1 MKKSLNFLF
10 LVIAIFLTLP
20 TYADMTEK
28 QIVSYVQKELEKGTS
43 RSQIVTYLMQNGVSI
58 DRIRTI
64 YNKYQ
69 KERKNLAIGAKD
81 ISSGAGKFTQED
93 RLRTANGEKKNS
105 KSIEEQKGRITNRQI
120 DGNKKKITNHTYDEN
135 DEDFM
140 MMDDAIDFLMPD
152 SLRYYEEEGMMS
164 DYMLDEKNKNK
175 RKVFGRDIFNKKN
188 LSFEPNMNIATPQ
201 NYILGPGDVIN
212 VDIWGASQNSVSE
225 TISPDG
231 TIVLENVGPI
241 SLGGL
246 SVTQA
251 KARLKSRLGARYAG
265 SSIDLT
271 LGQTKTIT
279 VNVMGE
285 VKAPGTYTLSAFASV
300 FHALYM
306 AGGTNDIGTLRN
318 IKVYRNGKLISN
330 VDVYDYIL
338 NGKMTGNVRLAEGDI
353 ISVGPYESLV
363 NITGKVRRPMFYE
376 MKKSESLKTLLNY
389 AGGFTGEA
397 YKKNVKVVRKS
408 TGQYSI
414 YDVNEFDF
422 ASFHLDDEDSVA
434 IDSIIKRYA
443 NMVEVKGAVFRPGMF
458 QVGGNINSVRT
469 LIEAAGGYTEDAFTN
484 RAIIHRRKTDRT
496 LQAIAVDVEKIMQ
509 GTIADVALKNED
521 ILFIPSQA
529 DYNEEKTITI
539 HGEVFFPG
547 VYEFAENTTIE
558 DFVLQAGGL
567 KSSASVVKVDIARRI
582 KDNKATISDI
592 HIAKTYSFALKDNMV
607 IDGEPGFILEPFDEV
622 YIRKSPGF
630 SEQQNIQVEGEVL
643 FSGTYTLSNKSQR
656 LSEIIKQAGGL
667 TTTAYAKGARLERA
681 ITPEERM
688 RMETVMKMAQRG
700 TGKDTLDTKK
710 LDFGSTYFVG
720 IELDKALANPGGDN
734 DIVLREG
741 DRLIIPEYSGTVQ
754 IQGDVMY
761 PTTIAYKQ
769 GEDVSYYIQQA
780 GGYTSTAKKSRTYI
794 INMNGMVEKVKRST
808 KPTPGCEIVVP
819 SRSKDGGLTLPEWLA
834 IGTSTASIA
843 TMIATIANL
852 IKK

>member
-1 MKKSLNFLF
+1 MRKIFQIF
-10 LVIAIFLTLP
+10 VIVIALTAALP
-20 TYADMTEK
+20 AFADMTDK
-28 QIVSYVQKELEKGTS
+28 QIVTYVQKEVERGTS
-43 RSQIVTYLMQNGVSI
+43 RQQIVTHLMQNGVSI
-58 DRIRTI
+58 DRIRTM

-69 KERKNLAIGAKD
+69 KEQNNLGIGAKD
-81 ISSGAGKFTQED
+81 ITNGAGKYARED
-93 RLRTANGEKKNS
+93 RMRTTNGDKKKDVKS
-105 KSIEEQKGRITNRQI
+105 KEERQGRVSNRRT
-120 DGNKKKITNHTYDEN
+120 DGNKKQTTHTYD
-135 DEDFM
+135 DEDEEYVE
-140 MMDDAIDFLMPD
+140 MDEALDFLMPD
-152 SLRYYEEEGMMS
+152 SLRYFDEDALKLTEG
-164 DYMLDEKNKNK
+164 LNEKGK
-175 RKVFGRDIFNKKN
+175 RKVFGRDIFNRKN

-201 NYILGPGDVIN
+201 NYTLGPGDVVN
-212 VDIWGASQNSVSE
+212 VDIWGASQSSVSE

-231 TIVLENVGPI
+231 TIVLENIGPI

-246 SVTQA
+246 TVAQA
-251 KARLKSRLGARYAG
+251 KARLKSRLGAHYGG
-265 SSIDLT
+265 SSINLT
-271 LGQTKTIT
+271 VGQTKTIT

-285 VKAPGTYTLSAFASV
+285 VRSPGTYTLSAFASV

-318 IKVYRNGKLISN
+318 IKVYRGGKLISN
-330 VDVYDYIL
+330 VDIYDYIL
-338 NGKMTGNVRLAEGDI
+338 NGKMTGNIRLAEGDV
-353 ISVGPYESLV
+353 ISVGPYETLV

-376 MKKSESLKTLLNY
+376 MKKKESLKTLLNY

-397 YKKNVKVVRKS
+397 YKKSVKVIRKA

-414 YDVNEFDF
+414 YDVNEFDM

-434 IDSIIKRYA
+434 VDSVIKRYS
-443 NMVEVKGAVFRPGMF
+443 NMVEIKGAVFRPGMY

-469 LIEAAGGYTEDAFTN
+469 LITAAGGYTEEAFTN
-484 RAIIHRRKTDRT
+484 RAIIHRRKADRT
-496 LQAIAVDVEKIMQ
+496 LQAIAVDVEKIMN
-509 GTIADVALKNED
+509 GNSADVALKNED
-521 ILFIPSQA
+521 VLFIPSMA
-529 DYNEEKTITI
+529 EYHEEQTITI

-547 VYEFAENTTIE
+547 VYEYAENTTLE

-567 KSSASVVKVDIARRI
+567 KASASVVKVDVARRNQD
-582 KDNKATISDI
+582 KNATTSDMS
-592 HIAKTYSFALKDNMV
+592 IAKTYSFSLKDGMI
-607 IDGEPGFILEPFDEV
+607 IDGEEGFRLMPFDEV

-630 SEQQNIQVEGEVL
+630 SEQRNIQVEGEIL
-643 FSGTYTLSNKSQR
+643 FAGTYTLSAKNQR
-656 LSEIIKQAGGL
+656 LSDIVKQAGGL
-667 TTTAYAKGARLERA
+667 TSTAYAKGARLERT

-688 RMETVMKMAQRG
+688 RMETVLKMAQRN
-700 TGKDTLDTKK
+700 TGKDTVDVKK
-710 LDFGSTYFVG
+710 LEIGNTYFVG
-720 IELDKALANPGGDN
+720 IELDKAIANPGSDE

-741 DRLIIPEYSGTVQ
+741 DRLTIPEYSGTIR

-761 PTTIAYKQ
+761 PNTIAYKQ

-780 GGYTSTAKKSRTYI
+780 GGYSSTAKKSRTYI

-819 SRSKDGGLTLPEWLA
+819 SKSRDGGLSLPEWLA